1 MRRKPSQRSG
11 SPSDGVACPPAAG
24 MSKFRLRWRQT
35 YSSTSAETCGVTHC
49 DGVEVSLLEVS
60 MGFVGLDGLSILTLQ
75 IFAGGSVDSRQF
87 WALLGQFFV
96 AADGRGQ

>member
-1 MRRKPSQRSG
+1 
-11 SPSDGVACPPAAG
+11 
-24 MSKFRLRWRQT
+24 MSKFRLRRRQT

-49 DGVEVSLLEVS
+49 DGVVVSLLEVS
-60 MGFVGLDGLSILTLQ
+60 MGFVGWDGLSILTLQ

>member
-1 MRRKPSQRSG
+1 MRRKPSQRSD
-11 SPSDGVACPPAAG
+11 SLERRG
-24 MSKFRLRWRQT
+24 MLARRGRPKCWLRRQT
-35 YSSTSAETCGVTHC
+35 YSSTSAETCGVTHG
-49 DGVEVSLLEVS
+49 DGVVVSLLEVS